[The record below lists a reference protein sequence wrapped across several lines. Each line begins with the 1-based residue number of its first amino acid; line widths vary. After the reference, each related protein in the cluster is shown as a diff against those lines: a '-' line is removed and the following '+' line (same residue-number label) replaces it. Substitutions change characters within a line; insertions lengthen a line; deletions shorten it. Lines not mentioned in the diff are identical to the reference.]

1 MAEPECPQKAPYV
14 LELSA
19 GTYYWCSCG
28 KSTHQPYCDGSHGDT
43 DFLPVPLT
51 LKEKTQVAFC
61 GCKRTKNQPLCDGA
75 HQNL

>member
-1 MAEPECPQKAPYV
+1 MADPICVQKAPYV
-14 LELSA
+14 LELAA

-28 KSTHQPYCDGSHGDT
+28 KSKEQPYCDGSHEGT
-43 DFLPVPLT
+43 EFVPVPLT

-61 GCKRTKNQPLCDGA
+61 GCKHSKNAPLCDGA